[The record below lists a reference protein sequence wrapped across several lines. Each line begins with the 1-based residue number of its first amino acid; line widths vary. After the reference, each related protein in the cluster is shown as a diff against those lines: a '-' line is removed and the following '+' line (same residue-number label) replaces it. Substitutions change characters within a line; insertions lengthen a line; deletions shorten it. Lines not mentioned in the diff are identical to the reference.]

1 MQPLISCL
9 CPTRNNPNI
18 VKKAIKA
25 FEKQTYDNKELILVI
40 DEGSKYEESIKSFT
54 KENIKLFYAPKGIT
68 LGDIRNI
75 SVENASGKYIAQWD
89 DDNTHC
95 KNRLEIQYNAIE
107 THKKKACFLQRVLIN
122 DTISGKKG
130 ISNFGRGIESTIVAL
145 KSSLPKYPS
154 IGVGEDVIPR
164 KYFTAISQVVYL
176 DKPHLYTYNI
186 HNNNTCEYKHLK
198 TMLEV

>member
-9 CPTRNNPNI
+9 CPTRNNPSI

-40 DEGSKYEESIKSFT
+40 DEGSKYEESVKSFT

-89 DDNTHC
+89 DDNNHC
-95 KNRLEIQYNAIE
+95 KNRLEI
-107 THKKKACFLQRVLIN
+107 
-122 DTISGKKG
+122 
-130 ISNFGRGIESTIVAL
+130 
-145 KSSLPKYPS
+145 
-154 IGVGEDVIPR
+154 
-164 KYFTAISQVVYL
+164 
-176 DKPHLYTYNI
+176 DK
-186 HNNNTCEYKHLK
+186 
-198 TMLEV
+198 